1 MIRAIV
7 LLPEPLSPTRLV
19 VLGGSEVSENEAR
32 STATSSPPIALRA
45 PPWKDWV
52 TSWRAISLGGFIATR
67 RSGRGAPRTVAAL
80 PRARPFLALTG
91 HLGCLDGRP
100 MPRAPPQRRGGGGRR
115 AR

>member
-19 VLGGSEVSENEAR
+19 VLGGSEESENEAR

-52 TSWRAISLGGFIATR
+52 TSWRAICLGWFIATR
-67 RSGRGAPRTVAAL
+67 RSEPGALRRA
-80 PRARPFLALTG
+80 RARPF
-91 HLGCLDGRP
+91 P
-100 MPRAPPQRRGGGGRR
+100 PRAPPLPPRQRRRRGG
-115 AR
+115 